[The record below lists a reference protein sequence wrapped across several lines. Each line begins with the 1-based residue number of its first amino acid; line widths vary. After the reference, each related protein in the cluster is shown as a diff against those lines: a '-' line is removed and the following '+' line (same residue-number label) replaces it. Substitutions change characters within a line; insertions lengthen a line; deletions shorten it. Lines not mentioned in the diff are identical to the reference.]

1 MRTVFVD
8 TLYWLAVANPRDNW
22 HEPAQAVRAR
32 LGAVRLVTTDEVLNE
47 FLTAVAG
54 GGAFLRQRAAAIVRT
69 ILADETVTVLP
80 QSRATFLAGLC
91 LYESRTDKGYSLT
104 DCISM
109 SAMRAEGLSD
119 VLTNDHHFEQ
129 EGFRVLIR
137 RPGG

>member
-1 MRTVFVD
+1 MTVFVD
-8 TLYWLAVANPRDNW
+8 TLYWLAVANPRDTW
-22 HEPAQAVRAR
+22 HEPAKAARAR
-32 LGAVRLVTTDEVLNE
+32 LGAVRLVTTDEVLTE

-54 GGAFLRQRAAAIVRT
+54 GGAFLRQRAASVVRT

-80 QSRATFLAGLC
+80 QSRATFLAGLS

-109 SAMRAEGLSD
+109 SAMRAESLTE

-129 EGFRVLIR
+129 EGCHVLIR
-137 RPGG
+137 RTAG